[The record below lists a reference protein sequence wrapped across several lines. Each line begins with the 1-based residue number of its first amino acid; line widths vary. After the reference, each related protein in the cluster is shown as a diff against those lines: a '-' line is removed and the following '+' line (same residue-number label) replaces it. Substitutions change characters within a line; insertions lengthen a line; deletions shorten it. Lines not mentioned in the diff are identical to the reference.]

1 MLATVI
7 IFLGVGLL
15 GAIIGSFLN
24 VLIVRTPKMV
34 LAIEHDDDSEH
45 PHKIFNLAWP
55 TSHCPHCQKTLLLR
69 DLIPILSYVILSARC
84 RFCAGKIAMLYP
96 MVELTTALFAL
107 GLTYGL
113 GINALSIAV
122 FIFLCGILTMAVT
135 DSQTHLVPDIL
146 SLPFLWLGL
155 IANSYELFVPLHH
168 AVYGAILGYGILW
181 VIYWLYW
188 FLRKKEGLGY
198 GDFKLLAALGAWLG
212 VAAIPWI
219 LLIAA
224 LAGSVWGG
232 VQVLRQQ
239 QKFDQE
245 IAFAPFLCMAGLLVM
260 VGYFYL
266 DVIAVTGGVM
276 GEVMRLS
283 DFTEWNGF
291 RQ

>member
-84 RFCAGKIAMLYP
+84 RFCARKIAMLYP

-107 GLTYGL
+107 GLAYGL

-122 FIFLCGILTMAVT
+122 FIFLCGVLTMAVT

-212 VAAIPWI
+212 LAAIPWV

-245 IAFAPFLCMAGLLVM
+245 IAFAPFLCMAGFLVM

-276 GEVMRLS
+276 RLS

>member
-34 LAIEHDDDSEH
+34 LAIEHDDGFEH
-45 PHKIFNLAWP
+45 PHKTFNLAWP

-69 DLIPILSYVILSARC
+69 DLIPIFSYVILSARC
-84 RFCAGKIAMLYP
+84 RFCAHKISMLYP
-96 MVELTTALFAL
+96 IVELTTALFAL
-107 GLTYGL
+107 GLAYGL

-122 FIFLCGILTMAVT
+122 FIFLCGILTMTVT

-168 AVYGAILGYGILW
+168 ALYGAILGYGLLW

-224 LAGSVWGG
+224 LMGSVWGG
-232 VQVLRQQ
+232 VKVLRQR

-266 DVIAVTGGVM
+266 DVTAVIG
-276 GEVMRLS
+276 LS
-283 DFTEWNGF
+283 GFNEWSGI
-291 RQ
+291 RP